1 MAKRIRVYRSF
12 EDAQEAEIREQ
23 IAMTPAQRLEIF
35 RRLKARV
42 FGRTP
47 IDVRAFHRKNKTAP
61 AKRNALN
68 DLLYIKPETTR
79 SKKGPKPKSS
89 A

>member
-1 MAKRIRVYRSF
+1 MAKRVRVFHSF

-23 IAMTPAQRLEIF
+23 IALTPAQRLEIF

-47 IDVRAFHRKNKTAP
+47 IDVRAFHNK
-61 AKRNALN
+61 
-68 DLLYIKPETTR
+68 
-79 SKKGPKPKSS
+79 KK
-89 A
+89 